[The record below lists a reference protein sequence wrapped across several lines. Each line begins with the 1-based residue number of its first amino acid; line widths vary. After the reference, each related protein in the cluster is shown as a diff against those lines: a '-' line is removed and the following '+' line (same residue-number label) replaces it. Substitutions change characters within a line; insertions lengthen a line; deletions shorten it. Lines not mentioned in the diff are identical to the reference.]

1 MTSGDW
7 IGVAALLMVVALL
20 FAGLRAYQVKAR
32 APAELVRKLF
42 HISGGL
48 FGIPLPWIFD
58 SYTPVLLLGVLIGA
72 AFVVMRFVKGF
83 RSGVGQV
90 LFAVKRESIGEL
102 CYLASMV
109 LLFWLARGNKLLY
122 CVPLLML
129 ALADTAAALVG
140 EEYGKLQIHSAGGR
154 KSIEG
159 AVAFFFIAFFCVH
172 VPVLIWGDTGRL
184 ESLFIGVNLSL
195 LVMMAEAAAWWG
207 LDNLLIPLWGYMLLK
222 SQIRMDVTGL
232 SLDLGFLLILG
243 CILWRWRK
251 HTTLAD
257 DTLCGAA
264 MWGYVVWAVGGW
276 RWTLPPLIQLLS
288 YATFTFRTP
297 EDQLRVFR
305 FPVVL
310 AQIAGSIFWLLVFRE
325 SEEPTL
331 YYPFVACFA
340 SNMSIIAL
348 VRHKFAMPEI
358 GWGQAI
364 LLNVAIG
371 MVVVIPSVLVMDGM
385 TFNGLLD
392 SAACLIAVLTATVIF
407 YRLQPAL
414 CEFPVDGPRWV
425 RQAVI
430 VAVTSIL
437 GFGIHY
443 GVLRQ
448 LRLPNLVELFN
459 PKLP

>member
-297 EDQLRVFR
+297 EDQLRSSVFPLCSPRSPEVSFGYSCSANLKSRR
-305 FPVVL
+305 FTILSWL
-310 AQIAGSIFWLLVFRE
+310 ALP
-325 SEEPTL
+325 PT
-331 YYPFVACFA
+331 CR
-340 SNMSIIAL
+340 SS
-348 VRHKFAMPEI
+348 
-358 GWGQAI
+358 
-364 LLNVAIG
+364 
-371 MVVVIPSVLVMDGM
+371 
-385 TFNGLLD
+385 
-392 SAACLIAVLTATVIF
+392 
-407 YRLQPAL
+407 
-414 CEFPVDGPRWV
+414 RWC
-425 RQAVI
+425 
-430 VAVTSIL
+430 VTS
-437 GFGIHY
+437 
-443 GVLRQ
+443 
-448 LRLPNLVELFN
+448 LPCRKSAGD
-459 PKLP
+459 KLSC